1 MRGKLRYRH
10 YPLLVARIIPAHAG
24 QTTSGLPG
32 SVTSSDHPRA
42 CGANVEMHASLGS
55 HVGSSPRMR
64 GKLRQQL
71 HVPELFRI
79 IPAHAGQTVS
89 IVPRSFASRFAG
101 SSPRMRGKLLHAG
114 LQLAQHRIIPAHAG
128 QTRLSVVT
136 RIVWADHPRACGAN
150 LHTVTPRSNMPGSS
164 PRMRGKPGRGRPI
177 RARIRIIPAHA
188 GQTDGECRNSANH
201 ADHPRACGANLAS
214 RRFHHGL
221 SGSSPRM
228 RGKHD
233 RYGHAVAQRRII
245 PAHAGQTALS
255 SSSLVNATDHPR
267 ACGANGGL
275 PMAFSWLTG
284 SSPRMRGKRVE
295 PVCDGAEVRIIPAH
309 AGQTAP
315 NRQDACP
322 CPDHPRACGANRR
335 YGRFSTR
342 PVGSS
347 PRMRGKRPVH
357 HRVHADLRIIPAHAG
372 QTPCSPRAA
381 RRWTDHPRACGANV
395 FLAVDMP
402 AEAGS
407 SPRMRGKP
415 GGWVERRHSRRIIPA
430 HAGQTPGSSCSR
442 AGYPDH
448 PRACG
453 ANDRHRHQGA
463 PVRGSSPRMRGKLG
477 EQTLPPRLVR
487 IIPAHAGQTC
497 PRLIS

>member
-136 RIVWADHPRACGAN
+136 RIVW
-150 LHTVTPRSNMPGSS
+150 
-164 PRMRGKPGRGRPI
+164 
-177 RARIRIIPAHA
+177 
-188 GQTDGECRNSANH
+188 